1 LSQGLVSSRAKKRC
15 TGGKSGAGTQKLSG
29 VEKHRCRWKRIDE
42 FTAEK
47 GFLNRGI
54 VQERQSLQC
63 KGLEESIEFAAAM
76 RVGGGTSGSIIV
88 VTPPSI
94 VHREQRL
101 ARARKLCANGLAE
114 E

>member
-1 LSQGLVSSRAKKRC
+1 MASLVQAPKSCRELKNTGAGGRELTNLLLKKKRF
-15 TGGKSGAGTQKLSG
+15 S
-29 VEKHRCRWKRIDE
+29 
-42 FTAEK
+42 
-47 GFLNRGI
+47 NRGI

-63 KGLEESIEFAAAM
+63 KWLEESIEFAAAM

-88 VTPPSI
+88 VTPPPI

-101 ARARKLCANGLAE
+101 ARARKFCANGLAE